1 MHVYLNACR
10 SCLTWFSLA
19 KVGIVLVLLSTLV
32 PKTSLAQLASGGSRP
47 FVTGIRTVVGPN
59 GQIGGISVDAN
70 GVVTR
75 SVVDPKEVLKQVRF
89 RNQHGSGDDNV
100 SKPSNLRKISLRQL
114 EEQIRIHV
122 DKGEVMPEEIE
133 YLAGLQG
140 LEYVFVYP
148 EEKDIVIAG
157 PADGW
162 VAGLEG
168 SVVGKTSGKPVMHL
182 TDLLVALRLS
192 RATLIQGLT
201 CSIDATE
208 EGLQNYARFNRL
220 RTKMDNQGIELAK
233 QAIGP
238 FEISL
243 TGVPEDSHFAYVMVA
258 ADVMLKR
265 LGMQLEPS
273 PVKKVPSYLQML
285 KASRKS
291 DSKNTMPRW
300 WLEMDYQ
307 PLIRDADGLVWK
319 IDGGVKAMTE
329 SGFMAKDGTKMSLD
343 TESPVAKQWAENFT
357 AGFDEL
363 SQKLPVFSELRNAM
377 DLAVLGAL
385 IARYRLDEKSSF
397 DAGLF
402 RDETKLQSA
411 KFKVPRKAN
420 PQMTFMRKNRGWI
433 FSVSGGVDIDCWS
446 VVSNPQTN
454 DDVSQRRR
462 QARDGQN
469 AGWWWD

>member
-1 MHVYLNACR
+1 LY
-10 SCLTWFSLA
+10 SPA
-19 KVGIVLVLLSTLV
+19 KVGIVLLLLIPLFSRN
-32 PKTSLAQLASGGSRP
+32 SFAQFASGGSRP

-70 GVVTR
+70 GTVTR
-75 SVVDPKEVLKQVRF
+75 SIVDPNEVLKQVRF
-89 RNQHGSGDDNV
+89 RNQHGSGDGDV

-114 EEQIRIHV
+114 EQQIRIHV
-122 DKGEVMPEEIE
+122 DKGEVLPDELE

-157 PADGW
+157 PAGGW
-162 VAGLEG
+162 VAGPEG
-168 SVVGKTSGKPVMHL
+168 SIVGKTTGKPVMHL
-182 TDLLVALRLS
+182 TDLLIALRLS
-192 RATLIQGLT
+192 RATLVQGLT
-201 CSIDATE
+201 CSIDATA

-220 RTKMDNQGIELAK
+220 RTKMDDRGIELAK

-243 TGVPEDSHFAYVMVA
+243 SGVPEDSHFACVMVA

-265 LGMQLEPS
+265 IGMQLEPS

-285 KASRKS
+285 KVSRKS
-291 DSKNTMPRW
+291 DTSNTMPRW

-307 PLIRDADGLVWK
+307 PLVRDADGLSWK

-329 SGFMAKDGTKMSLD
+329 AGFMTKDGSKMSLD

-357 AGFDEL
+357 AGYDEL
-363 SQKLPVFSELRNAM
+363 SRKLPVFSELRNAM
-377 DLAVLGAL
+377 DLAVLGAM

-397 DAGLF
+397 DAGLL

-411 KFKVPRKAN
+411 KFNVPRKAN
-420 PQMTFMRKNRGWI
+420 PQMTLMRKNRGWI
-433 FSVSGGVDIDCWS
+433 LSVSGGVDIDCWS
-446 VVSNPQTN
+446 VVSNPQT
-454 DDVSQRRR
+454 DDDIAQKRR
-462 QARDGQN
+462 QGRDGQTTR
-469 AGWWWD
+469 WWWD